1 MLLSEIL
8 DPRRYAAE
16 KAAAAARADEGACA
30 EDQAARWAAEDAAAL
45 ESALADLAELRGLA
59 MGLAR
64 AVAAE
69 AAAALAAAAAEGGD
83 EPEGHSPPPS
93 RRCARDASPA
103 GGGGA
108 ETRGAIARAAQVA
121 LDRLGRTVRLTAALE
136 KRLRAER
143 ARGLAEAGAQ
153 EAARG
158 RAAGPVKIDHP
169 LLSPEERAAL
179 NARLVRMVLRKQTIV
194 GVVQEALEADGRDE
208 ETIEDVGEVVGRRLL
223 DWDASDTFNLPIGR
237 MAARYLRQMKI
248 GPVDWSRFKDRD
260 WAVEEAA
267 TKAPGSPFGSPD
279 IPPMGWRGGV
289 AEPHPDSVEM
299 AAERAA
305 GAAPPGSSP

>member
-8 DPRRYAAE
+8 DLRRYAAE

-69 AAAALAAAAAEGGD
+69 AAAVLAAVTDAGD
-83 EPEGHSPPPS
+83 EPEGHLPPRS
-93 RRCARDASPA
+93 GRCARDTAPA

-108 ETRGAIARAAQVA
+108 ETRGVIARAAQVA

-248 GPVDWSRFKDRD
+248 GPVDWSRFADRD

>member
-69 AAAALAAAAAEGGD
+69 AAAALAAVTDAGD
-83 EPEGHSPPPS
+83 EPEGHMPPRS
-93 RRCARDASPA
+93 GRCARDTAPA

-248 GPVDWSRFKDRD
+248 GPVDWSRFADRD